1 MNSQQIQRLKD
12 TTMRPPIFS
21 SMRDVDQMRYDAE
34 MLEMGIGGTKN
45 SSNKW
50 LAYDLRK
57 RAFKLEK
64 ELFVESLQTPTII

>member
-1 MNSQQIQRLKD
+1 
-12 TTMRPPIFS
+12 
-21 SMRDVDQMRYDAE
+21 MRDVDQMRYDAE